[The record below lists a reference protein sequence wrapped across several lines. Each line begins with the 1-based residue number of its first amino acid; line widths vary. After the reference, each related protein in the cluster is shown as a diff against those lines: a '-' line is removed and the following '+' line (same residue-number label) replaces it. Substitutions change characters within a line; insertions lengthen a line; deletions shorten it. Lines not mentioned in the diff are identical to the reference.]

1 LDDLDF
7 SYGAF
12 PTCPHFTEKSNRR
25 DHSGDHLLG
34 STRLFKA
41 LANFFNKRF
50 NPITPVEPG
59 HILTGSGLTTMF
71 VLAAH
76 AFSRS

>member
-1 LDDLDF
+1 M
-7 SYGAF
+7 SI
-12 PTCPHFTEKSNRR
+12 
-25 DHSGDHLLG
+25 SGDHLLG

-41 LANFFNKRF
+41 LANFFNKKF
-50 NPITPVEPG
+50 NLITPVEPG